1 MKTIILDDN
10 IEYVLLEE
18 ITINNTNYTLFS
30 NINDPKDITL
40 RKTKYEDNE
49 SYYVGLDSKEEVENV
64 LMHISRS
71 YLTKIKESEE

>member
-1 MKTIILDDN
+1 MRTIILDDN
-10 IEYVLLEE
+10 NEYVLLEE

-30 NINDPKDITL
+30 NINNPKDITL

>member
-10 IEYVLLEE
+10 TEYVLLEE

-49 SYYVGLDSKEEVENV
+49 SYFVGLDSKEEVENV
-64 LMHISRS
+64 LMHISKS

>member
-10 IEYVLLEE
+10 TEYVLLEE
-18 ITINNTNYTLFS
+18 IMINNTNYTLFS
-30 NINDPKDITL
+30 NINDPNDITL

>member
-10 IEYVLLEE
+10 NEYVLLEE

-30 NINDPKDITL
+30 NINNPKDITL
-40 RKTKYEDNE
+40 RKTKYEDNG
-49 SYYVGLDSKEEVENV
+49 SYFVGLDSKEEVEKV
-64 LMHISRS
+64 LMHISKS

>member
-10 IEYVLLEE
+10 TEYVLLEE
-18 ITINNTNYTLFS
+18 IMINNTNYTLFS
-30 NINDPKDITL
+30 NINDPNYITL

-49 SYYVGLDSKEEVENV
+49 SYYVGLDSEEEVENV

>member
-10 IEYVLLEE
+10 TEYVLLEE
-18 ITINNTNYTLFS
+18 IMINNTN
-30 NINDPKDITL
+30 DITL

>member
-10 IEYVLLEE
+10 TEYVLLEE
-18 ITINNTNYTLFS
+18 IMINNTNYTLFS
-30 NINDPKDITL
+30 NINDPNDITL

-71 YLTKIKESEE
+71 CLTKIKESEE

>member
-10 IEYVLLEE
+10 TEYVLLEE

-49 SYYVGLDSKEEVENV
+49 SYFVGLDSKEEVEKV
-64 LMHISRS
+64 LMHISKS

>member
-10 IEYVLLEE
+10 TEYVLLEE
-18 ITINNTNYTLFS
+18 IMINNTNYTLFS
-30 NINDPKDITL
+30 NINDPNDITL
-40 RKTKYEDNE
+40 RKTKDEDNE

>member
-10 IEYVLLEE
+10 TEYVLLEE
-18 ITINNTNYTLFS
+18 IMINNTNYTLFS
-30 NINDPKDITL
+30 NINDPNDITL

-64 LMHISRS
+64 L
-71 YLTKIKESEE
+71 TKIKESEE

>member
-10 IEYVLLEE
+10 TEYVLLEE
-18 ITINNTNYTLFS
+18 IMINNTNYTLFS
-30 NINDPKDITL
+30 NINDPNDITL

-49 SYYVGLDSKEEVENV
+49 SYYFGLDSKEEVENV

>member
-1 MKTIILDDN
+1 MKTIVLDDN
-10 IEYVLLEE
+10 TEYVLLEE
-18 ITINNTNYTLFS
+18 IMINNTNYTLFS
-30 NINDPKDITL
+30 NINDPNDITL

>member
-10 IEYVLLEE
+10 TEYVLLEE
-18 ITINNTNYTLFS
+18 IMINNTNYTLFS

>member
-10 IEYVLLEE
+10 TEYVLLEE
-18 ITINNTNYTLFS
+18 IMINNTNYTLFS

-49 SYYVGLDSKEEVENV
+49 SYFVGLDSKEEVENV
-64 LMHISRS
+64 LMHISKS

>member
-10 IEYVLLEE
+10 TEYVLLEE
-18 ITINNTNYTLFS
+18 IMINNTNYTLFS

-40 RKTKYEDNE
+40 RKIKYEGNE
-49 SYYVGLDSKEEVENV
+49 SYYVGLDSKKEVENV
-64 LMHISRS
+64 LMHISKS

>member
-1 MKTIILDDN
+1 MRTIILDDN
-10 IEYVLLEE
+10 TEYVLLEE

-30 NINDPKDITL
+30 NINNPKDITL